1 MQEKSSNKSEG
12 LTTGKAAAIFAI
24 VAVALLVLDRAT
36 KVWAE
41 SALAGGGL
49 DFIPGFI
56 GFTLVHNKG
65 ASFGMLQG
73 ATVFFVIITVVI
85 CAAIIVY
92 LIKYKRH
99 TALEAVIL
107 GLIFSGALGN
117 AYDRLFNGQVTDF
130 LHFEFFDF
138 PVFNVAD
145 CCITIGIICWAVFI
159 IFSKNSPFASKE
171 AKEPKEQ
178 SGKES

>member
-1 MQEKSSNKSEG
+1 MG
-12 LTTGKAAAIFAI
+12 LPTGKAVAIFAV
-24 VAVALLVLDRAT
+24 VAVVLLVLDRAT

-49 DFIPGFI
+49 DFIPGFL

-85 CAAIIVY
+85 CAAILVY
-92 LIKYKRH
+92 LVKYKRH
-99 TALEAVIL
+99 TALEAAIL

-145 CCITIGIICWAVFI
+145 CCITIGIICWAIFV
-159 IFSKNSPFASKE
+159 IFSKNSPFAGDKKQE
-171 AKEPKEQ
+171 KTQ
-178 SGKES
+178 SAD